1 MNSTLRQCSGSEAVD
16 REDKEGEEDR
26 EGEEDK
32 EGEEDSL
39 RWIERDSVRERERHT
54 HTH

>member
-16 REDKEGEEDR
+16 REDR

-39 RWIERDSVRERERHT
+39 RWIERDSVRERERDTHIHT
-54 HTH
+54 EA

>member
-16 REDKEGEEDR
+16 REDKEGEED
-26 EGEEDK
+26 
-32 EGEEDSL
+32 SL
-39 RWIERDSVRERERHT
+39 RWIERDTVRERETHT